1 MPVRKF
7 LTLAQ
12 AVEAVLESDDDDDG
26 DNDCDD
32 GDSTPEICILPPSDG
47 DESEV
52 EHVDEEKLSPDE
64 PSG

>member
-7 LTLAQ
+7 FTLAQ
-12 AVEAVLESDDDDDG
+12 AVEAVLENDDDG
-26 DNDCDD
+26 DIDCDD

-47 DESEV
+47 DESEI
-52 EHVDEEKLSPDE
+52 EHVDEELLSPDE